1 MNQNRKEYNSRVCE
15 RLAIIYDDLQPTELQ
30 IMDIS
35 FDIIES
41 KLEEIKLLR
50 DELYQKNIEIRNLK
64 AFNDDGD
71 Y

>member
-1 MNQNRKEYNSRVCE
+1 MSQMRKEYNSRVCE
-15 RLAIIYDDLQPTELQ
+15 RLTIIYDDLQPTELQ

-35 FDIIES
+35 FDIIEA

-64 AFNDDGD
+64 AFNDDGE